1 MRWMVT
7 GIFGLMVIVGG
18 TIGYAKARSMVSLV
32 SGVVCGGLLL
42 YAANLIRQSHAIGVP
57 TAAAVSALLAVIF
70 TIRWLKS
77 GKFIPS
83 GVLLI
88 FSLVELLLLFR

>member
-1 MRWMVT
+1 MRWLVT
-7 GIFGLMVIVGG
+7 GIFGLLVVVGGIVGY
-18 TIGYAKARSMVSLV
+18 IRARSIVSLV
-32 SGVVCGGLLL
+32 SGVVCGAFLL
-42 YAANLIRQSHAIGVP
+42 YAASLIRQSYSAGIP
-57 TAAAVSALLAVIF
+57 TAAVVSALLAVIF